1 VIIIA
6 REELNKAASGLS
18 QPRKEA
24 ASFDKWMAP
33 AMGRTVEAATAD
45 RSESS
50 VSALQSLYKNRL
62 TRFE

>member
-1 VIIIA
+1 MIIIA

-18 QPRKEA
+18 QPRREA

-33 AMGRTVEAATAD
+33 AAGRVADTATPP
-45 RSESS
+45 
-50 VSALQSLYKNRL
+50 LQEGGVNSLQNLYKNRL